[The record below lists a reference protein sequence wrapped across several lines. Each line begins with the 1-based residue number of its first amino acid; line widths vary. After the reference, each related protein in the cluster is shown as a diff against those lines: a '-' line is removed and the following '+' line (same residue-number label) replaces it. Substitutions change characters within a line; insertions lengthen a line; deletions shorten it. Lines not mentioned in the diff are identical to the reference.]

1 MIVYTLN
8 LDYRCN
14 ERCVF
19 CAADL
24 GGQVPIEIRRPSLTL
39 DAIVGFFGDR
49 PPGPNDRVCV
59 SGGEPTLHRELLDI
73 VRRVSSTCP
82 SVVLFTNGTRLADRH
97 YVDALVAAG
106 VSRFEISVF
115 GSDPASHDALTQ
127 RKGSFARTMAGL
139 RTLTAVRRERAIEI
153 SIRLLVSRLT
163 LVENPRIPHS
173 VAAAEVEPDWFNLN
187 KAILSHDAVSSGAPV
202 SWKEARESTNATLR
216 EVRSAGFH
224 ATAPT
229 VPWCV
234 WEKDN
239 RDWLNNAPPVDEI
252 AGTERVEYRY
262 LDPLL
267 PASPSDPAPHYR
279 PALPD
284 PCLMCAAAWSCARV
298 EQGYLRLFG
307 TEGLHP
313 INDDRLAPA

>member
-24 GGQVPIEIRRPSLTL
+24 GGPVPVEIRRPSLTL
-39 DAIVGFFGDR
+39 DAVAGFFGDE

-73 VRRVSSTCP
+73 VRRVSATCP
-82 SVVLFTNGTRLADRH
+82 SVILFTNGTRLADRR
-97 YVDALVAAG
+97 YVDALVDAG
-106 VSRFEISVF
+106 ISRFEISVF
-115 GSDPASHDALTQ
+115 GSDPSTHDAVTQ
-127 RKGSFARTMAGL
+127 RTGSFVRTIAGL
-139 RTLTAVRRERAIEI
+139 RTLTAVRRERRVEI
-153 SIRLLVSRLT
+153 SIRLLVSRHT
-163 LVENPRIPHS
+163 LAQNPRIPQS
-173 VAAAEVEPDWFNLN
+173 VAAAEVGPDWFNLN
-187 KAILSHDAVSSGAPV
+187 KAILSHDAVTSGAPV
-202 SWKEARESTNATLR
+202 SWEEARESTNATLR

-234 WEKDN
+234 WDEDN
-239 RDWLNNAPPVDEI
+239 REWLQNGPSVDEI
-252 AGTERVEYRY
+252 GGTERVEYRY
-262 LDPLL
+262 LDPVL
-267 PASPSDPAPHYR
+267 PASRLASAPPYR

-284 PCLMCAAAWSCARV
+284 PCVSCVAAWSCARV

-313 INDDRLAPA
+313 IHDDRLAPA